1 MKIECSTRRPP
12 GKARGFL
19 LLEVVLALGVFAIAC
34 TGLTVAF
41 HRMAEAAT
49 LAQSELRI
57 TRILDSALTEQLSMP
72 TIQEGVTQIPV
83 EGTDIELDVVIE
95 PIEDMEN
102 QDGELLQ
109 QMFHIKITANWFA
122 NGAWQERS
130 AETWRYNLMYQ
141 P

>member
-1 MKIECSTRRPP
+1 LIVGNYRK
-12 GKARGFL
+12 KRGFL
-19 LLEVVLALGVFAIAC
+19 LLEVVLALGVFAMAC

-41 HRMAEAAT
+41 HRMAGAAS

-57 TRILDSALTEQLSMP
+57 MRILDSALTEQLSMP
-72 TIQEGVTQIPV
+72 MIEEGVTQIPV
-83 EGTDIELDVVIE
+83 EGTDVELDVVIE

-102 QDGELLQ
+102 QDGEVLQ
-109 QMFHIKITANWFA
+109 QMFHIKITANWFE

-130 AETWRYNLMYQ
+130 AETWRYNPMYQ

>member
-1 MKIECSTRRPP
+1 MKVEFS
-12 GKARGFL
+12 KKKRGFL
-19 LLEVVLALGVFAIAC
+19 LLEVVLALAVFAIAC

-41 HRMAEAAT
+41 HRMAGAAS

-72 TIQEGVTQIPV
+72 TLEEGVTQIPV

-109 QMFHIKITANWFA
+109 QMFHIKIIANWYE

-130 AETWRYNLMYQ
+130 AETWRYNPMYQ

>member
-1 MKIECSTRRPP
+1 MKFKVS
-12 GKARGFL
+12 KKKRGFL

-41 HRMAEAAT
+41 HRMAGAAS

-72 TIQEGVTQIPV
+72 TLEEGVTQIPV
-83 EGTDIELDVVIE
+83 EGTDVELDVVIE
-95 PIEDMEN
+95 PIDDMEN
-102 QDGELLQ
+102 QDGEVLQ
-109 QMFHIKITANWFA
+109 QMFHIKITANWFES
-122 NGAWQERS
+122 GAWQERS
-130 AETWRYNLMYQ
+130 AETWRYNPMYQ

>member
-1 MKIECSTRRPP
+1 MKFEVSRNN
-12 GKARGFL
+12 RGYL
-19 LLEVVLALGVFAIAC
+19 LLEVVLAIAVFAIAC

-41 HRMAEAAT
+41 HRMAAAAS

-57 TRILDSALTEQLSMP
+57 TRILDSALTEQLSLPMLE
-72 TIQEGVTQIPV
+72 EGVTQVSI
-83 EGTDIELDVVIE
+83 EGSDIELDVVIE

-109 QMFHIKITANWFA
+109 QMFHIRIIANWYE

-130 AETWRYNLMYQ
+130 AETWRYNPMYQ

>member
-1 MKIECSTRRPP
+1 M
-12 GKARGFL
+12 
-19 LLEVVLALGVFAIAC
+19 EVVLALAVFAIAC

-41 HRMAEAAT
+41 HRMAGAAS

-72 TIQEGVTQIPV
+72 MLEEGVTQVPV

-109 QMFHIKITANWFA
+109 QMFHIKVIATWYK

-130 AETWRYNLMYQ
+130 AETWRYNPMYQ

>member
-1 MKIECSTRRPP
+1 LKVEFSSRKKT
-12 GKARGFL
+12 KGFL
-19 LLEVVLALGVFAIAC
+19 LLEVVLALAVFAIAC

-41 HRMAEAAT
+41 HRMAGAAS

-72 TIQEGVTQIPV
+72 TLEEGVAQIPV

-109 QMFHIKITANWFA
+109 QMFHIKIIANWYE

-130 AETWRYNLMYQ
+130 AETWRYNPMYQ

>member
-1 MKIECSTRRPP
+1 MKVDFSSRAKP
-12 GKARGFL
+12 KGFL

-41 HRMAEAAT
+41 HRMAGTAS

-72 TIQEGVTQIPV
+72 MLEEGVTQIPV
-83 EGTDIELDVVIE
+83 EGTDIELDVIIE
-95 PIEDMEN
+95 PIEDIEN

-109 QMFHIKITANWFA
+109 QMFHIKITANWYE
-122 NGAWQERS
+122 NGGWQERS
-130 AETWRYNLMYQ
+130 AETWRYNPMYQ

>member
-1 MKIECSTRRPP
+1 LKVEFSSRKKT
-12 GKARGFL
+12 KGFL
-19 LLEVVLALGVFAIAC
+19 LLEVVLALAVFAIAC

-41 HRMAEAAT
+41 HRMAGAAS

-57 TRILDSALTEQLSMP
+57 TRILDSTLTEQLSMP
-72 TIQEGVTQIPV
+72 TLEEGVNQIPI
-83 EGTDIELDVVIE
+83 EGNDIQLDVRIE

-109 QMFHIKITANWFA
+109 QMFHIKIIAKWYE

-130 AETWRYNLMYQ
+130 AETWRYNPMYQ

>member
-1 MKIECSTRRPP
+1 MKVEFSKRRT
-12 GKARGFL
+12 KKGFL
-19 LLEVVLALGVFAIAC
+19 LLEVVLALAVFAIAC

-41 HRMAEAAT
+41 HRMAGAAS

-57 TRILDSALTEQLSMP
+57 TRILDSALTEQLSLP
-72 TIQEGVTQIPV
+72 TLEEGVNQIPV
-83 EGTDIELDVVIE
+83 EDTDVQLNVVIE

-102 QDGELLQ
+102 QDGEPLQ
-109 QMFHIKITANWFA
+109 EMFHIKVIANWYE

-130 AETWRYNLMYQ
+130 AETWRYNPMYQ

>member
-1 MKIECSTRRPP
+1 MKVEFSKRRI
-12 GKARGFL
+12 KKGFL
-19 LLEVVLALGVFAIAC
+19 LLEVVLALAVFAIAC

-41 HRMAEAAT
+41 HRMAGAAS

-57 TRILDSALTEQLSMP
+57 TRILDSALTEQSSMP
-72 TIQEGVTQIPV
+72 MLEEGVTQIPI
-83 EGTDIELDVVIE
+83 EDSDIELDVEIL
-95 PIEDMEN
+95 PIEDLEN

-109 QMFHIKITANWFA
+109 QMFHIRITANWYE

-130 AETWRYNLMYQ
+130 AETWRYNPMYQ

>member
-1 MKIECSTRRPP
+1 MKFKVS
-12 GKARGFL
+12 KNKRGFL

-41 HRMAEAAT
+41 HRMAAAAS

-72 TIQEGVTQIPV
+72 MLEEGVTQIPI
-83 EGTDIELDVVIE
+83 EDSDIELDVAVE
-95 PIEDMEN
+95 PIEDLEN

-109 QMFHIKITANWFA
+109 QMFHIKITANWFE
-122 NGAWQERS
+122 NGAWQARS
-130 AETWRYNLMYQ
+130 AETWRYNPMYQ

>member
-1 MKIECSTRRPP
+1 LKVEFSKRRT
-12 GKARGFL
+12 KKGFL
-19 LLEVVLALGVFAIAC
+19 LLEVVLALAVFAIAC

-41 HRMAEAAT
+41 HRMAGAAN

-72 TIQEGVTQIPV
+72 MLEEGVTQIPV
-83 EGTDIELDVVIE
+83 EGTDIELDVEIE

-109 QMFHIKITANWFA
+109 QMFHIKVIANWYE

-130 AETWRYNLMYQ
+130 AETWRYNPMYQ

>member
-1 MKIECSTRRPP
+1 LKVDFPSRAKP
-12 GKARGFL
+12 KGFL

-41 HRMAEAAT
+41 HRMAGTAS
-49 LAQSELRI
+49 LAQNELRI

-72 TIQEGVTQIPV
+72 MLEEGVTQIPV
-83 EGTDIELDVVIE
+83 EGTDIELDVIIE
-95 PIEDMEN
+95 PIEDLEN

-109 QMFHIKITANWFA
+109 QMFHIKITANWFE

-130 AETWRYNLMYQ
+130 AETWRYNPMYQ

>member
-1 MKIECSTRRPP
+1 MKVEFSKRRT
-12 GKARGFL
+12 KKGFL
-19 LLEVVLALGVFAIAC
+19 LLEVVLALAVFAIAC

-41 HRMAEAAT
+41 HRMAGAAS

-57 TRILDSALTEQLSMP
+57 TRILDSALTEQLSIP
-72 TIQEGVTQIPV
+72 TLEEGVNQIPV
-83 EGTDIELDVVIE
+83 EDTDVQLNVVIE

-102 QDGELLQ
+102 QDGEPLQ
-109 QMFHIKITANWFA
+109 EMFHIKVIANWYE

-130 AETWRYNLMYQ
+130 AETWRYNPMYQ

>member
-1 MKIECSTRRPP
+1 MKFEVSR
-12 GKARGFL
+12 KNRGYL
-19 LLEVVLALGVFAIAC
+19 LLEVVLAIAVFAIAC

-41 HRMAEAAT
+41 HRMAAAAS

-57 TRILDSALTEQLSMP
+57 TRILDSALTEQLSLPMLE
-72 TIQEGVTQIPV
+72 EGVTQVPI
-83 EGTDIELDVVIE
+83 EGSDIELDVVIE

-109 QMFHIKITANWFA
+109 QMFHIRIIANWYE

-130 AETWRYNLMYQ
+130 AETWRYNPMYQ

>member
-1 MKIECSTRRPP
+1 M
-12 GKARGFL
+12 AD
-19 LLEVVLALGVFAIAC
+19 FAIAC

-41 HRMAEAAT
+41 HRMAGAAS

-72 TIQEGVTQIPV
+72 TLEEGVAQIPV

-109 QMFHIKITANWFA
+109 QMFHIKIIANWYE

-130 AETWRYNLMYQ
+130 AETWRYNPMYQ

>member
-1 MKIECSTRRPP
+1 LIVGNYRK
-12 GKARGFL
+12 KRGFL
-19 LLEVVLALGVFAIAC
+19 LLEVVLALGVFAMAC

-41 HRMAEAAT
+41 HRMAGAAS

-57 TRILDSALTEQLSMP
+57 MRILDSALTEQLSMP
-72 TIQEGVTQIPV
+72 TIEEGVTQIPV
-83 EGTDIELDVVIE
+83 DGTDIELDVVIE

-102 QDGELLQ
+102 QDGEVLQ
-109 QMFHIKITANWFA
+109 QMFHIKITANWFE

-130 AETWRYNLMYQ
+130 AETWRYNPMYQ

>member
-1 MKIECSTRRPP
+1 MKVEFSKRRT
-12 GKARGFL
+12 KKGFL
-19 LLEVVLALGVFAIAC
+19 LLEVVLALAVFAIAC

-41 HRMAEAAT
+41 HRMAGAAN

-57 TRILDSALTEQLSMP
+57 TRILDSALTEQLSLPMLE
-72 TIQEGVTQIPV
+72 EGVTQVPV
-83 EGTDIELDVVIE
+83 EDTDIQLDIVIE

-109 QMFHIKITANWFA
+109 QMFHIKVIANWYE

-130 AETWRYNLMYQ
+130 AETWRYNPMYQ

>member
-1 MKIECSTRRPP
+1 MKFKVSR
-12 GKARGFL
+12 KKRGFL
-19 LLEVVLALGVFAIAC
+19 LLEVVLALAVFAIAC

-41 HRMAEAAT
+41 HRMAGAAN
-49 LAQSELRI
+49 LAQNELRI
-57 TRILDSALTEQLSMP
+57 TRILDSALTEQLSLPM
-72 TIQEGVTQIPV
+72 IEEGVTQIPV

-109 QMFHIKITANWFA
+109 QMFHIKVIANWYE

-130 AETWRYNLMYQ
+130 AETWRYNPMYQ

>member
-1 MKIECSTRRPP
+1 MKVEFSKRRT
-12 GKARGFL
+12 KKGFL
-19 LLEVVLALGVFAIAC
+19 LLEVVLALAVFAIAC

-41 HRMAEAAT
+41 HRMAGAAN

-72 TIQEGVTQIPV
+72 MLEEGVTQIPV
-83 EGTDIELDVVIE
+83 EGADIELDVVIE

-109 QMFHIKITANWFA
+109 QMFHIKVIANWYE
-122 NGAWQERS
+122 NSAWQERS
-130 AETWRYNLMYQ
+130 AETWRYNPMYQ